1 MGRIRWKPWV
11 VAVLGA
17 ALIFGLH
24 ATRWSQP
31 VLAQSKPAESK
42 PEAPPPKLKIGDI
55 APDFSLLAF
64 DGKDLK
70 KVSLSEYR
78 GKKNV
83 ALAFYVFAFTGG

>member
-1 MGRIRWKPWV
+1 MGHIRWKRWV

-31 VLAQSKPAESK
+31 LLAKSKLAESK
-42 PEAPPPKLKIGDI
+42 PEAPPPKLKVGDT
-55 APDFSLLAF
+55 APDFSLLSF

-70 KVSLSEYR
+70 KFSLGEYR